1 MRSPA
6 EMTNTDGGGAA
17 LAKTVRT
24 AVASP
29 GADDRPFAIMRYAKL
44 RSVTSIKGSSKHMRR
59 DIPTPNADASISAN
73 NPILIGTDD
82 PAADVLRLVPKIGAR
97 QGDPENGKLLRRS
110 NSVLAVEVL
119 MTTSPEWWRSS
130 TRADRDAWVAQSTA
144 WLVAEWGEENVAHL
158 EFHMDETTPHLTGL
172 IVPLDPDTGGLNAR
186 RWIGG
191 KASKM
196 NPGTSLISGH
206 QTRYAEA
213 VEDLGLRRGLIGST
227 ATHQSVAEYYRRVN
241 ASDDLELPEITT
253 PPMFGREK
261 WANDLRAQVHE
272 AIKIKA
278 AKAAELPVEH
288 RKGVE
293 ARRAAEINADALE
306 RAKEARRALS
316 DQMRALPLASVLDA
330 LGLAVDPKD
339 ARKPENRQR
348 WIAGPEGDRTH
359 KIEIDG
365 DKWRCI
371 KGAKGA
377 RGAIDLVKYVTETDF
392 NGALSWL
399 ADRFGTEATAA
410 DLLAAQKRRIMPTV
424 EAAVKERP
432 PFNPPAADPEAWP
445 AVRRHLIEERALD
458 ADIVD
463 AAHDAGD
470 LYAQSRIGP
479 HGGQLVNAVFV
490 QRDADGIATGAEIKG
505 IAKLRDGSRF
515 SALAPGSDKKRGAF
529 RAGLREIGDAVR
541 VVIVES
547 AIDALSAL
555 GLIRRKAKTASPITI
570 ISTAGDGNVPEPI
583 LAAVAADAK
592 RFAGQDRNAAGD
604 AQAAALGDGWKRLP
618 PALPHEDW
626 NDWAVADAEARSS
639 GGAASAPSTDAAAD
653 ASNLTTN
660 TTPDLAP

>member
-6 EMTNTDGGGAA
+6 EMTNSDGGGAA

-24 AVASP
+24 AIASP

-44 RSVTSIKGSSKHMRR
+44 RSVTSIKGSSKHMART
-59 DIPTPNADASISAN
+59 IPTPNADASISAN
-73 NPILIGTDD
+73 NPILIGGDD

-97 QGDPENGKLLRRS
+97 QGDTENGKLLRRS

-119 MTTSPEWWRSS
+119 MTTSPDWWRSS

-144 WLVAEWGEENVAHL
+144 WLVAEWGEKNVAHL
-158 EFHMDETTPHLTGL
+158 RFHIDETTPHLTGL

-213 VEDLGLRRGLIGST
+213 VEDLGLRRGLVGST

-241 ASDDLELPEITT
+241 ASDDLELPDITT

-278 AKAAELPVEH
+278 AKASELPVEH
-288 RKGVE
+288 RKNVE

-339 ARKPENRQR
+339 VRKPANRQR
-348 WIAGPEGDRTH
+348 WIAGPDGARTH
-359 KIEIDG
+359 KIEIEG

-377 RGAIDLVKYVTETDF
+377 RGAIDLVQYVTETDF
-392 NGALSWL
+392 TGALSWL
-399 ADRFGTEATAA
+399 ADRFGTDATAA
-410 DLLAAQKRRIMPTV
+410 DLLAVQRRRVMPIV

-470 LYAQSRIGP
+470 LYAHSRIGP
-479 HGGQLVNAVFV
+479 HGGQLVNAIFV

-505 IAKLRDGSRF
+505 IAKLRDGRRF

-529 RAGLREIGDAVR
+529 RAGLRDIGEAVR

-570 ISTAGDGNVPEPI
+570 ISTAGDGNVPERI
-583 LAAVAADAK
+583 LAAVGADAK
-592 RFAGQDRNAAGD
+592 RFAGQDRNTAGD
-604 AQAAALGDGWKRLP
+604 AQAAALGDGWTRLP
-618 PALPHEDW
+618 PAPPHEDW
-626 NDWAVADAEARSS
+626 NDWAVADAEARS
-639 GGAASAPSTDAAAD
+639 GRGTASAPSTDAAD
-653 ASNLTTN
+653 EVSDLTTN